1 MIVLNAILLLVDII
15 FYSIFL
21 YSCRKDGKISKYI
34 VLGII
39 VTVLALIVGTN
50 SLLSYL
56 LLVMTFLLGLKYI
69 VKVKTSLYDMFIIIV
84 MLFTKVSLELLH
96 FVIFYVVMENYS
108 VVYILMIILKLLFL
122 VVTKNNLYLFYE
134 RMKKLWLNNVFKI
147 RYIFICC
154 TYIYVII
161 TALCLLNF
169 R

>member
-1 MIVLNAILLLVDII
+1 MVVLNAILLLVDII

-21 YSCRKDGKISKYI
+21 YSCRKDGKIIKYI

-39 VTVLALIVGTN
+39 ITVLALIVGTN

-84 MLFTKVSLELLH
+84 MLFTKVSLELIP
-96 FVIFYVVMENYS
+96 FVIFYVVMKNYS
-108 VVYILMIILKLLFL
+108 LVYILMIILKLLFL
-122 VVTKNNLYLFYE
+122 VVTKNNLYLFYK